1 MLDIVNHTLAAE
13 DPKQHKEETTGDH
26 GRPRETTGH
35 GDHARPRETK
45 PPTKYPLPL
54 PPGLETIYR
63 TITDKPFRKNRKSQR
78 ELIFEG
84 GGRERERENINKKMH
99 CDIICS
105 SSKVHK
111 FNN

>member
-35 GDHARPRETK
+35 GDHGRPRETK

-54 PPGLETIYR
+54 PPGLETIYIGPLQTSR
-63 TITDKPFRKNRKSQR
+63 LGKIVKAR
-78 ELIFEG
+78 ENSFLKGEG
-84 GGRERERENINKKMH
+84 ERERENINKQMH